1 MYKERER
8 ESRTGRKKS
17 EYEVGM
23 DGRKYLKEKK
33 ECNKRIEEKEKGKE
47 KKKKKKARRRWSDII
62 HFNRNIVRIPRR
74 HQLVYQTLDQSIE
87 IRNTWCEKES
97 IRRLRISL
105 TPRRAFR
112 RFMLIR

>member
-47 KKKKKKARRRWSDII
+47 KKKKG
-62 HFNRNIVRIPRR
+62 
-74 HQLVYQTLDQSIE
+74 
-87 IRNTWCEKES
+87 
-97 IRRLRISL
+97 
-105 TPRRAFR
+105 
-112 RFMLIR
+112 

>member
-47 KKKKKKARRRWSDII
+47 KKKKKKRLEDDG
-62 HFNRNIVRIPRR
+62 RI
-74 HQLVYQTLDQSIE
+74 LYTSIA
-87 IRNTWCEKES
+87 T
-97 IRRLRISL
+97 
-105 TPRRAFR
+105 
-112 RFMLIR
+112 

>member
-47 KKKKKKARRRWSDII
+47 KKKRLEDDG
-62 HFNRNIVRIPRR
+62 RI
-74 HQLVYQTLDQSIE
+74 LYTSIA
-87 IRNTWCEKES
+87 T
-97 IRRLRISL
+97 
-105 TPRRAFR
+105 
-112 RFMLIR
+112 

>member
-47 KKKKKKARRRWSDII
+47 KKKKKKKKKRKKKKKKKKRLEDDG
-62 HFNRNIVRIPRR
+62 RI
-74 HQLVYQTLDQSIE
+74 LYTSIA
-87 IRNTWCEKES
+87 T
-97 IRRLRISL
+97 
-105 TPRRAFR
+105 
-112 RFMLIR
+112 

>member
-47 KKKKKKARRRWSDII
+47 KKKKKK
-62 HFNRNIVRIPRR
+62 IPRR

>member
-47 KKKKKKARRRWSDII
+47 KKKKKG
-62 HFNRNIVRIPRR
+62 
-74 HQLVYQTLDQSIE
+74 
-87 IRNTWCEKES
+87 
-97 IRRLRISL
+97 
-105 TPRRAFR
+105 
-112 RFMLIR
+112 